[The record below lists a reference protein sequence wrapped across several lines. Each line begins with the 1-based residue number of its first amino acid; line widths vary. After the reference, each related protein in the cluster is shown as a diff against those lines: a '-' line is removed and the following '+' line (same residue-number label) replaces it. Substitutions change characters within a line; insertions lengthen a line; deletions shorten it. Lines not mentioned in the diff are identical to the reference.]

1 MKNKTKAVFLVLCI
15 FMLACFSGCN
25 KNQGATESTTA
36 APVTTAPTE
45 ATTAAT
51 EATTAATESEGGIAY
66 DITSIGLSETLYL
79 EAEEGKEGT
88 VVLCE
93 ADINFPHIEGDDE
106 NIMNINS
113 FYENVLEEQTI
124 FFREEFYTMA
134 NDSYEFA
141 KENESEYIEFFMQS
155 DFWVACNDEKLFS
168 VVRSHSE
175 YDGGNSAHT
184 TLASETF
191 NKETGSMMEL
201 SEFFSVEQSEYKDRL
216 VKIMVEQAKE
226 KSDLFENYDQL
237 IAETFAERDFY
248 IHKDE
253 QTGEMFLVIVY
264 QPYSIAPNST
274 GIVDFFISMEEI
286 ADILK

>member
-1 MKNKTKAVFLVLCI
+1 MKNKMKAVAFVLCI
-15 FMLACFSGCN
+15 IMLACFSGCN

-45 ATTAAT
+45 ATTAVT
-51 EATTAATESEGGIAY
+51 EATTAAENEEGTAY
-66 DITSIGLSETLYL
+66 EFSTIGLSETLYL
-79 EAEEGKEGT
+79 EEKDGKEGT

-93 ADINFPHIEGDDE
+93 ADINFPHIEGDNE

-124 FFREEFYTMA
+124 FFREEFYLMA

-141 KENESEYIEFFMQS
+141 RENESEYIEYFMHS

-191 NKETGSMMEL
+191 DKETGSLVEL
-201 SEFFSVEQSEYKDRL
+201 SQLFSVEQSEYKDRL

-226 KSDLFENYDQL
+226 KTDLFENYDQL
-237 IAETFAERDFY
+237 IAETFVERDFY

-253 QTGEMFLVIVY
+253 QTGEMFLVVYY

>member
-1 MKNKTKAVFLVLCI
+1 MKNKMKAVAFVLCI
-15 FMLACFSGCN
+15 IMLACFSGCN

-45 ATTAAT
+45 ATTAVT
-51 EATTAATESEGGIAY
+51 EATTAAENEEGTAY
-66 DITSIGLSETLYL
+66 EFSIIGLSETLYL
-79 EAEEGKEGT
+79 EEEDGKEGT

-93 ADINFPHIEGDDE
+93 ADINFPHIEGDNE

-124 FFREEFYTMA
+124 FFREEFYLMA

-141 KENESEYIEFFMQS
+141 RENESEYIEYFMHS

-191 NKETGSMMEL
+191 DKETGSIVEL
-201 SEFFSVEQSEYKDRL
+201 SQLFSVEQSEYKDRL

-226 KSDLFENYDQL
+226 KTDLFENYDQL
-237 IAETFAERDFY
+237 IAETFVERDFY

-253 QTGEMFLVIVY
+253 QTGEMFLVVYY

-274 GIVDFFISMEEI
+274 GIVDFFINMEEI

>member
-1 MKNKTKAVFLVLCI
+1 MKNKMKAVAFVLCI
-15 FMLACFSGCN
+15 IMLACFSGCN

-45 ATTAAT
+45 ATTAVT
-51 EATTAATESEGGIAY
+51 EATTAAENEEGTAY
-66 DITSIGLSETLYL
+66 EFSTIGLSETLYL
-79 EAEEGKEGT
+79 EEEDGKEGT

-93 ADINFPHIEGDDE
+93 ADINFPHIEGDNE

-124 FFREEFYTMA
+124 FFREEFYLMA

-141 KENESEYIEFFMQS
+141 RENESEYIEYFMHS

-191 NKETGSMMEL
+191 DKETGSIVEL
-201 SEFFSVEQSEYKDRL
+201 SQLFSVEQSEYKDRL

-226 KSDLFENYDQL
+226 KTDLFENYDQL
-237 IAETFAERDFY
+237 IAETFVERDFY

-253 QTGEMFLVIVY
+253 QTGEMFLVVYY

-274 GIVDFFISMEEI
+274 GIVDFFINMEEI

>member
-1 MKNKTKAVFLVLCI
+1 MKNKMKAVAFVLCI
-15 FMLACFSGCN
+15 IMLACFSGCN

-45 ATTAAT
+45 ATTAVT
-51 EATTAATESEGGIAY
+51 EATTAAENEEGTAY
-66 DITSIGLSETLYL
+66 DFSTIGLSETLYL
-79 EAEEGKEGT
+79 EEEDGKEGT

-93 ADINFPHIEGDDE
+93 ADINFPHIEGDNE

-124 FFREEFYTMA
+124 FFREEFYLMA

-141 KENESEYIEFFMQS
+141 RENESEYIEYFMHS

-191 NKETGSMMEL
+191 DKETGSIVEL
-201 SEFFSVEQSEYKDRL
+201 SQLFSVEQSEYKDRL

-226 KSDLFENYDQL
+226 KTDLFENYDQL
-237 IAETFAERDFY
+237 IAETFVERDFY

-253 QTGEMFLVIVY
+253 QTGEMFLVVYY

-274 GIVDFFISMEEI
+274 GIVDFFINMEEI

>member
-1 MKNKTKAVFLVLCI
+1 MKNKMKAVAFILCI
-15 FMLACFSGCN
+15 IMLACFSGCSN
-25 KNQGATESTTA
+25 NGATESTTA
-36 APVTTAPTE
+36 APQTTAAPTE
-45 ATTAAT
+45 ATTSAT
-51 EATTAATESEGGIAY
+51 ATTSAPENNEVTY
-66 DITSIGLSETLYL
+66 DYSTIGLSETLYL
-79 EAEEGKEGT
+79 EEEEGKEGT

-93 ADINFPHIEGDDE
+93 ADINFPHVDGDDE

-113 FYENVLEEQTI
+113 FYENVLEQQTI
-124 FFREEFYTMA
+124 YFREEFYTMA

-184 TLASETF
+184 TLACETF
-191 NKETGSMMEL
+191 DKETGAMLNL
-201 SEFFSVEQSEYKDRL
+201 SDLFSVEQSEYKDKL
-216 VKIMVEQAKE
+216 VKIMVEQAKN

-237 IAETFAERDFY
+237 IAETFVERDFY

-253 QTGEMFLVIVY
+253 QTEEMFLVIVY

>member
-1 MKNKTKAVFLVLCI
+1 MKNKMKAVAFVLCI
-15 FMLACFSGCN
+15 IMLACFSGCN

-45 ATTAAT
+45 ATTAVT
-51 EATTAATESEGGIAY
+51 EATTAAENEEGTAY
-66 DITSIGLSETLYL
+66 EFSTIGLSETLYL
-79 EAEEGKEGT
+79 EEEDGKEGT

-93 ADINFPHIEGDDE
+93 ADINFPHIEGDNE

-124 FFREEFYTMA
+124 FFREEFYLMA

-141 KENESEYIEFFMQS
+141 RENESEYIEYFMHS

-191 NKETGSMMEL
+191 DKETGSIVEL
-201 SEFFSVEQSEYKDRL
+201 SQLFSVEQSEYKDRL

-226 KSDLFENYDQL
+226 KTDLFENYDQL
-237 IAETFAERDFY
+237 IAETFVERDFY

-253 QTGEMFLVIVY
+253 QTGETFLVVYY

-274 GIVDFFISMEEI
+274 GIVDFFINMEEI